1 MSIDAIVSNDTFPL
15 SPPESYSSLSPTLS
29 PKLTSMVPPLHE
41 HSHTV
46 QNKQKESHHMSI
58 EERRHRN
65 KLASAKY
72 RAKKVN
78 ILVTSFFLKK
88 KT

>member
-1 MSIDAIVSNDTFPL
+1 
-15 SPPESYSSLSPTLS
+15 
-29 PKLTSMVPPLHE
+29 MVPPLPE
-41 HSHTV
+41 PSHTV
-46 QNKQKESHHMSI
+46 QNKQKESHHMSS

-78 ILVTSFFLKK
+78 TLVTSFFLKK
-88 KT
+88 T